1 MSTQTI
7 LLGDDDPGFC
17 RLMQMLFATAG
28 YSVLVASDGHSLV
41 RIAQEALPDLVLV
54 DLVMPQ
60 LDGYEALR
68 QLRNDTRT
76 AHLPMIV
83 LTASGAPADLVSGFE
98 SGADDFVT
106 KPVGGDELL
115 ARVRGHLRRAARRP
129 VHNPL
134 TGLAGNILL
143 TEEIRYRL
151 RRPESFALL
160 HVDLSN
166 FKAFNDSYGFAR
178 GDNVIHVLAD
188 LLRQLSAPESGRDV
202 FLGHIGG
209 DDFALLSHPD
219 SAESL
224 CREAVARFN
233 ARVPA
238 LYDAEDLARGYLPGL
253 DRDGKQQQFP
263 LMGLTIGGAVNQLG
277 RFQAPEELGRAAAAM
292 RQQAK
297 RYGPGSYV
305 LDLGA
310 HLPLRIGTPL
320 TV

>member
-1 MSTQTI
+1 VSTQTI

-83 LTASGAPADLVSGFE
+83 LTASGAR
-98 SGADDFVT
+98 
-106 KPVGGDELL
+106 DELL

-188 LLRQLSAPESGRDV
+188 LLRQLSAPASGRDV